1 MVKLD
6 LTIEAQDLVDLIQIR
21 EVGVV
26 EITSQKLVEVQV
38 EDIREIVLHKN
49 QVSLLLP
56 YLRLRNLNK
65 SIHRCQIKTG
75 NEKEKGSKGI
85 KLKGLKKKN

>member
-6 LTIEAQDLVDLIQIR
+6 LTIEAQDLVDLIQFR
-21 EVGVV
+21 VVGLA
-26 EITSQKLVEVQV
+26 ELASQKLVEVQV
-38 EDIREIVLHKN
+38 EGIREIVLHKN
-49 QVSLLLP
+49 QGRLLLP

-65 SIHRCQIKTG
+65 SIHPCQIKTG

-85 KLKGLKKKN
+85 KLKDLKKKN

>member
-6 LTIEAQDLVDLIQIR
+6 QTIEAQDLVDLIQIR
-21 EVGVV
+21 VVGVA
-26 EITSQKLVEVQV
+26 ELASQNLVEVQV
-38 EDIREIVLHKN
+38 EDIREIVLHKS
-49 QVSLLLP
+49 QGRLLLP
-56 YLRLRNLNK
+56 HLRLRSLNK
-65 SIHRCQIKTG
+65 SIHPCQIKTG

>member
-49 QVSLLLP
+49 QGRLLLP
-56 YLRLRNLNK
+56 YLRPRNLNK
-65 SIHRCQIKTG
+65 SIHPYQKKTDK
-75 NEKEKGSKGI
+75 EKENGSKRKI
-85 KLKGLKKKN
+85 D